1 MWGCV
6 CEVGSGG
13 GCGGGVCEVGS
24 VGGCVELEVGQVCE
38 VGGGA
43 GVWGWRWGGCVGLGV
58 WGWVCEGVGV
68 WGWRWGWVCEV
79 EGIANLWSVKD
90 VLNGEHGH
98 YSKDLLAAAKVH
110 RLYQHL
116 TQRRFQREFCHL

>member
-1 MWGCV
+1 MGAGVRSCRWGRV
-6 CEVGSGG
+6 CGF
-13 GCGGGVCEVGS
+13 GGGV
-24 VGGCVELEVGQVCE
+24 GCARLRE
-38 VGGGA
+38 
-43 GVWGWRWGGCVGLGV
+43 
-58 WGWVCEGVGV
+58 
-68 WGWRWGWVCEV
+68 
-79 EGIANLWSVKD
+79 IANLWSVKD